1 MRSTDPDG
9 LLVQLGNQKKLF
21 LSNDLLLQDVLAPL
35 PVLQSVLARG
45 VQSPQW
51 RQRVGDKDEA
61 IELFESSTGG
71 AHVSEYA
78 VVVKLELKC
87 HLNEVFNALVADDVA
102 TYEAAMRGFFGKRF
116 KKGAVLHRFDHEEAH
131 TTVLVKSAT
140 FANSLTKDVEF
151 AFTDYRVRDIDAR
164 TVTRVTKS
172 LPKEFHDRL
181 AKNSVLGGAREIVA
195 CTHAEYGGPGKT
207 RLFFYASCCVDDEP
221 LSIKKS
227 TGGMDKPMNFVIGL
241 AKSMAAL
248 EGIIRR
254 RRLGFQS
261 FIYSSSGKSSVVTS
275 PETARALKRCKV
287 CDKSLNVLRGDHGCQ
302 LCGFR
307 TCSACVDALDVE
319 PKPGVLRTNR
329 ICRMCVELTDRCVF
343 DDLDLDLLGSP
354 VVAEMAAL
362 PSFHHL
368 QIAAQRA
375 GSGARGRDT
384 SSDDDSDQKVIE
396 YLFSADPSK
405 QSQALE
411 RLGVS
416 RLIADSRRDGGGRV
430 VDTSANV
437 SVSYAVFDG
446 ILRHTLSQ
454 PWRLSVA
461 ECVVAEAENRRNY
474 LLAFEEGLQMPET
487 PPALDNEQIRRD
499 AIVQIGFL
507 QPSFKNDAFNIVCE
521 IAAKIMECRS
531 AYLSVVTK
539 DMQHAVA
546 HCNMPHQKLPRRETM
561 CAYALTTDEPFV
573 VRNAVHDIRFR
584 EFFCVARAGFRFYAS
599 FPIEA
604 PPALGGGIVAAL
616 VVMDK
621 EPKKCVTNR
630 QYARMVAMAKV
641 VSELFAALPRQ

>member
-1 MRSTDPDG
+1 MSTDQDG
-9 LLVQLGNQKKLF
+9 LLVQLGNQKKLY
-21 LSNDLLLQDVLAPL
+21 LSNDLLLQDALAPL
-35 PVLQSVLARG
+35 PVLQAVMARG

-51 RQRVGDKDEA
+51 RQRVGDKDEVIA
-61 IELFESSTGG
+61 LFETAGSGNVVG
-71 AHVSEYA
+71 EYA

-102 TYEAAMRGFFGKRF
+102 TYEAVMRGFFGKKFR
-116 KKGAVLHRFDHEEAH
+116 KGAILHRFEHEEAH
-131 TTVLVKSAT
+131 TKVLVKSAT
-140 FANSLTKDVEF
+140 FANSLAKDVEF
-151 AFTDYRVRDIDAR
+151 NFTDYRVRDIDAR

-181 AKNSVLGGAREIVA
+181 SKSSVLGGAKEIVA

-207 RLFFYASCCVDDEP
+207 RLFFYASCCVDDELLGP
-221 LSIKKS
+221 LGSKKS
-227 TGGMDKPMNFVIGL
+227 SSLGGMDKPMSFVVGL
-241 AKSMAAL
+241 AKSMASL

-261 FIYSSSGKSSVVTS
+261 FIYSSSATK
-275 PETARALKRCKV
+275 AALKKCKV
-287 CDKSLNVLRGDHGCQ
+287 CEKSLNVLRGDHSCQ
-302 LCGFR
+302 LCGLR
-307 TCSACVDALDVE
+307 TCSACVDALEVE
-319 PKPGVLRTNR
+319 PKPGALRSNR
-329 ICRMCVELTDRCVF
+329 ICKMCVELTGRCVF
-343 DDLDLDLLGSP
+343 DDLDLDLLGTP
-354 VVAEMAAL
+354 VVTEMAAV

-384 SSDDDSDQKVIE
+384 SSDDSDQKVIE

-416 RLIADSRRDGGGRV
+416 RLIADSRKDGGAV
-430 VDTSANV
+430 AVNAPKDV

-446 ILRHTLSQ
+446 ILRRQLSK
-454 PWRLSVA
+454 PARLSVA
-461 ECVVAEAENRRNY
+461 ECVVAEADNRRSY
-474 LLAFEEGLQMPET
+474 LLAFEEGLQMPEV
-487 PPALDNEQIRRD
+487 PPAIDNEQIRRD

-521 IAAKIMECRS
+521 VAAKIMECRT

-539 DMQHAVA
+539 DMQHTVA

-561 CAYALTTDEPFV
+561 CAYALTTDQPFV
-573 VRNAVHDIRFR
+573 VRNAIHDIRFR

-599 FPIEA
+599 FPVEA

-621 EPKKCVTNR
+621 EPKKCITNR

-641 VSELFAALPRQ
+641 VGELFSALPRQ

>member
-1 MRSTDPDG
+1 MSTDQDG
-9 LLVQLGNQKKLF
+9 LLVQLGNQKKLY
-21 LSNDLLLQDVLAPL
+21 LSNDLLLQDALAPL
-35 PVLQSVLARG
+35 PVLQAVMARG
-45 VQSPQW
+45 VQNSQW
-51 RQRVGDKDEA
+51 RQRVGDKDESIA
-61 IELFESSTGG
+61 LFETASVNTTG
-71 AHVSEYA
+71 EYA

-102 TYEAAMRGFFGKRF
+102 TYEAAMRGFFGKKFR
-116 KKGAVLHRFDHEEAH
+116 KGAILHRFDHEEAH
-131 TTVLVKSAT
+131 TKVLVKSAT
-140 FANSLTKDVEF
+140 FANSLAKDVEF
-151 AFTDYRVRDIDAR
+151 NFTDYRVRDIDAR
-164 TVTRVTKS
+164 TITRVTKS

-181 AKNSVLGGAREIVA
+181 SKSSVLGGAKEIVA

-207 RLFFYASCCVDDEP
+207 RLFFYASCCVDDE
-221 LSIKKS
+221 LSGPIAKRS
-227 TGGMDKPMNFVIGL
+227 AGSMDKPMNFVVGL

-248 EGIIRR
+248 ESIIRR

-261 FIYSSSGKSSVVTS
+261 FIYSSSATKST
-275 PETARALKRCKV
+275 LKKCKV
-287 CDKSLNVLRGDHGCQ
+287 CEKSLNVLRGDHSCQ
-302 LCGFR
+302 LCGLR
-307 TCSACVDALDVE
+307 TCSACVDALEVE
-319 PKPGVLRTNR
+319 PKPGALRSNR
-329 ICRMCVELTDRCVF
+329 ICKMCVELTDKCVF
-343 DDLDLDLLGSP
+343 DDLDLDLLGTP
-354 VVAEMAAL
+354 VVAEMAAM

-375 GSGARGRDT
+375 GSGSRARDT
-384 SSDDDSDQKVIE
+384 SSDDSDQKVIE

-416 RLIADSRRDGGGRV
+416 RLIADSRRDGGV
-430 VDTSANV
+430 VVSAPKDV

-446 ILRHTLSQ
+446 ILRRQLSK
-454 PWRLSVA
+454 PVRMSVA
-461 ECVVAEAENRRNY
+461 ECVVAEADNRRSY
-474 LLAFEEGLQMPET
+474 LLAFEEGLQMPEV
-487 PPALDNEQIRRD
+487 PPAIDNEQIRRD

-521 IAAKIMECRS
+521 VAAKIMECRS

-561 CAYALTTDEPFV
+561 CAYALTTDQPFV
-573 VRNAVHDIRFR
+573 VRNAIHDIRFR

-599 FPIEA
+599 FPVEA

-621 EPKKCVTNR
+621 EPKKCITNR
-630 QYARMVAMAKV
+630 QYARMAAMAKV
-641 VSELFAALPRQ
+641 VGELFSALPRQ